1 MTKNTL
7 ISIGRGENKQVIT
20 SSGPTIKIQGQETKP
35 SSQSKSMM
43 IDIIFVIDTTGSM
56 SDKIQGL
63 LATCEK
69 FVDDVSAMKLD
80 YQVAIV
86 AFGDLTVPNDSIVR
100 TDFTQKLAVIKDSL
114 RNLPRYSGGGNEGE
128 SSLEA
133 MAKAMQSPFRQGTVK
148 VIVLITD
155 EPALQHQIKASDIIK
170 QLGQQEFL
178 VFTVA
183 PTIEYY
189 QTMAKSNGGQW
200 YQISASTDFT
210 DLLKMF
216 KQVSEKVSQVV
227 SNVYKLGDGSVANY
241 LKLNPP
247 Q

>member
-1 MTKNTL
+1 
-7 ISIGRGENKQVIT
+7 
-20 SSGPTIKIQGQETKP
+20 
-35 SSQSKSMM
+35 MM
-43 IDIIFVIDTTGSM
+43 IDIVFVIDTTGSM

>member
-1 MTKNTL
+1 MTNIL
-7 ISIGRGENKQVIT
+7 ISIGRGEKKQVIT
-20 SSGPTIKIQGQETKP
+20 SAAGPTIKVQGQETKP
-35 SSQSKSMM
+35 SSQSNPKM
-43 IDIIFVIDTTGSM
+43 IDIVFVIDTTGSM

-69 FVDDVSAMKLD
+69 FVDDVSSMNLD

-100 TDFTQKLAVIKDSL
+100 TGFTQKVSVIKDSL
-114 RNLPRYSGGGNEGE
+114 RNVPRYGGGANEGE

-133 MAKAMQSPFRQGTVK
+133 MDKAMQSPFRQGAVK
-148 VIVLITD
+148 VIILITD
-155 EPALQHQIKASDIIK
+155 EPALQHQMKASDIINR
-170 QLGQQEFL
+170 LRQQEFL
-178 VFTVA
+178 TFTIA
-183 PTIEYY
+183 PAIEYY
-189 QTMAKSNGGQW
+189 QTMAKSNGGKW
-200 YQISASTDFT
+200 YQISSNTDFT
-210 DLLKMF
+210 DLLEMF

-227 SNVYKLGDGSVANY
+227 SDVYKLGDGSVANY